1 MTEEE
6 KNIMMQKMTTALPV
20 MRKSLHISQGELSE
34 MTGLGRST
42 ISALETGKLE
52 MTWSTFVPL
61 LTIFRVNPE
70 SRKLFEPYEINI
82 EQLNDFW
89 IIQNRNSKKKM
100 MREVDKDE

>member
-6 KNIMMQKMTTALPV
+6 KNIMMHKMTNALPV
-20 MRKSLHISQGELSE
+20 MRKSLNLSQGKLSE

-52 MTWSTFVPL
+52 MTWSSFIPL
-61 LTIFRVNPE
+61 LTIFRINPE
-70 SRKLFEPYEINI
+70 SRKLFEPYEIDI

-89 IIQNRNSKKKM
+89 IVQDKKSKKKPAQ
-100 MREVDKDE
+100 E